1 MATITVTAKDSTSAM
16 EDVFEQLGE
25 DAYIIETMK
34 KNGKVSMMATNDS
47 ILTKETHRPSVK
59 AFSKI
64 FDSKMIDTNPSP
76 KKAFAEIMSTQD
88 ALSAKNNST
97 SSKSEPSNW
106 TRPLSS
112 TVIVDAAV
120 TAGTMSFTAF

>member
-16 EDVFEQLGE
+16 EDVLEQLGE

-47 ILTKETHRPSVK
+47 ILTKETQRPSVK

-64 FDSKMIDTNPSP
+64 FDSKMIDKNPSP
-76 KKAFAEIMSTQD
+76 KKAFAEIISTQD
-88 ALSAKNNST
+88 ALYAKNNSKNSGVADKNT
-97 SSKSEPSNW
+97 KKKSKKNKSKK
-106 TRPLSS
+106 
-112 TVIVDAAV
+112 
-120 TAGTMSFTAF
+120 